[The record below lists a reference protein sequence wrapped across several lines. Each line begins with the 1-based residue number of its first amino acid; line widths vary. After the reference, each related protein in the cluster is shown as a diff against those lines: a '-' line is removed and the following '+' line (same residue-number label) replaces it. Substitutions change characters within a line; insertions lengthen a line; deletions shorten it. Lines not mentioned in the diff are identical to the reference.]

1 MMQGTTTHESLF
13 SSLVEFSP
21 SGMVLV
27 DGQGRILLVNRA
39 VEECFGYS
47 RDELLGKHVEE
58 LLPSR
63 LRQGHQSL
71 RQAFLRSPSTR
82 PMGSG
87 RDLYAARKDGS
98 EFPVEVGLNPVPGT
112 EGPEVL
118 AVIVDISERKAMER
132 ETARLQEK
140 LQQAQKMESL
150 GVLAGGV
157 AHDFNNLLTGVIGNS
172 DLALLS
178 LPETSP
184 ACANLHD
191 IQRTALRAADLCRQM
206 LAYSGRGRFE
216 IKSIDLNGV
225 IEEMLQLLHSNID
238 SSIQIANKLKSGLPA
253 IEGDPSQV
261 GQVVM
266 NLVLNAAE
274 AMPEG
279 GGRIELRTGMIEADQ
294 TYLNSLQLHDRTTPG
309 TFISMEVTD
318 TGSGMDSLTLE
329 RIFDPFFT
337 TKFTGR
343 GLGLA
348 AVAGIVRGHKG
359 GIFVT
364 STPGKGSSFRVLFP
378 CSDLPVTPQSDDVLS
393 VASIARA
400 KRLLIVDDEPV
411 VREVLCNTLHQAGY
425 KVVAAADGESGLALF
440 RERAESWDLV
450 LLDLTMPGMGGEE
463 VFRLIREQKPALPIL
478 MMSGYDESE
487 VTLRLDGQG
496 SSGFLQKPLRPQQ
509 VLECIHSVLNPEGN
523 GLA

>member
-1 MMQGTTTHESLF
+1 
-13 SSLVEFSP
+13 
-21 SGMVLV
+21 
-27 DGQGRILLVNRA
+27 
-39 VEECFGYS
+39 
-47 RDELLGKHVEE
+47 
-58 LLPSR
+58 
-63 LRQGHQSL
+63 
-71 RQAFLRSPSTR
+71 
-82 PMGSG
+82 
-87 RDLYAARKDGS
+87 
-98 EFPVEVGLNPVPGT
+98 
-112 EGPEVL
+112 
-118 AVIVDISERKAMER
+118 
-132 ETARLQEK
+132 
-140 LQQAQKMESL
+140 
-150 GVLAGGV
+150 
-157 AHDFNNLLTGVIGNS
+157 
-172 DLALLS
+172 
-178 LPETSP
+178 
-184 ACANLHD
+184 
-191 IQRTALRAADLCRQM
+191 
-206 LAYSGRGRFE
+206 
-216 IKSIDLNGV
+216 
-225 IEEMLQLLHSNID
+225 
-238 SSIQIANKLKSGLPA
+238 
-253 IEGDPSQV
+253 
-261 GQVVM
+261 
-266 NLVLNAAE
+266 
-274 AMPEG
+274 
-279 GGRIELRTGMIEADQ
+279 MIEADQ

-393 VASIARA
+393 VVSIARA